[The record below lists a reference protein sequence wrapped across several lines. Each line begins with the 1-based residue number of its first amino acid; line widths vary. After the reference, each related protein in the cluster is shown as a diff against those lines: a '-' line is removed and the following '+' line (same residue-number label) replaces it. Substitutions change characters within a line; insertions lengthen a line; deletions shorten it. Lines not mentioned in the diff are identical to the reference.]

1 MNFSESSK
9 DSITT
14 VCYGEVREW
23 DERAEARNHFLEAMM
38 NSDGAERERYSVMTH
53 FLRVCG
59 LIGNRFPRG
68 FTHTTCA
75 TAMIVPVIL
84 VSLKVM
90 SW

>member
-1 MNFSESSK
+1 MAGYGRNEKSENELK
-9 DSITT
+9 GVFVKPINANEAD
-14 VCYGEVREW
+14 Y
-23 DERAEARNHFLEAMM
+23 ERFEILGHDA
-38 NSDGAERERYSVMTH
+38 

-68 FTHTTCA
+68 FTHTNCA